1 MRRLT
6 ALLGAALVLAVAG
19 NAVSPRGL
27 SWTEPLG
34 KGLRAQAAEAG
45 LVPVDL
51 AAVRERLKDTAF
63 LFVDARPREEFETGH
78 LPGAVALSWREIEE
92 GMVPARLPPR
102 DRALVVYC
110 ANEFCESSLRLGA
123 WLRGRGYAD
132 VALFVDGY
140 EAWWNA
146 GGSRGQD

>member
-1 MRRLT
+1 VRRIA

-34 KGLRAQAAEAG
+34 RGLRAQAAEAG
-45 LVPVDL
+45 LIPVDL
-51 AAVRERLKDTAF
+51 AVVRERLKDSGF
-63 LFVDARPREEFETGH
+63 LFVDARPREEYETGH
-78 LPGAVALSWREIEE
+78 LPGAVPLPWREIEA
-92 GMVPARLPPR
+92 GGVPSPLPPR
-102 DRALVVYC
+102 DRPLVVYC
-110 ANEFCESSLRLGA
+110 ANEFCESSLRLGM
-123 WLRGRGYAD
+123 WLRGRGYSD

-146 GGSRGQD
+146 GGSRGED